1 MKMFELKITKI
12 GNSAGI
18 ILSKEILTR
27 LRVSTNDK
35 VFAVETANGLELTP
49 YNSKFAK
56 EMLLVEKIIKENRDV
71 LKKLSE

>member
-1 MKMFELKITKI
+1 MFELKITKI

-27 LRVSTNDK
+27 LRVSINDT

-56 EMLLVEKIIKENRDV
+56 EMSLVEKIIKENRDV

>member
-49 YNSKFAK
+49 YNSKFVK